1 MPPTTRSSPTSINA
15 RIEAPAAIEAN
26 ANTTNVNLTL
36 LAALQQV
43 QVAIA
48 PPTPIDSQ
56 SMYFATSGPQ
66 RPRLTAR
73 QMELLHL
80 YKSDLCKLQYHIA
93 YSMDSSIAYELFDLA
108 MSSEAALF
116 GTLTLTALYKIR
128 LRGGGPSDSQSEEM
142 VEVHGFFERVSTELA
157 QKTQPSMLDS
167 GDAMAALH
175 VVSAV
180 LFEGGTNAEWDQYL
194 DIAKS
199 YIAQHPVVN
208 MRSWNSSPSGDR
220 LSSAMTTTMDKTT
233 QFIIKTVAWFDVIGS
248 VTMRRQAFFLDT
260 YRELFGRQG
269 GAAMERIMGCNE
281 KVLLAIAET
290 AALAAWRREEENK
303 GSLNIMSLAQKGVK
317 IDEILSFTGPQYNG
331 SGFEDDLGDMS
342 EAQMEQER
350 QARTVRLVSNVFR
363 AAGRLYLHTV
373 VSGCNPEVQDIKTA
387 VQATVDAFKVLEA
400 SDFDRSLV
408 FPITLAGCMTDN
420 KEHRAYLE
428 GRLLKLGF
436 KGQAVGN
443 SSR

>member
-1 MPPTTRSSPTSINA
+1 MAVASPIRMLTR
-15 RIEAPAAIEAN
+15 
-26 ANTTNVNLTL
+26 
-36 LAALQQV
+36 
-43 QVAIA
+43 
-48 PPTPIDSQ
+48 
-56 SMYFATSGPQ
+56 
-66 RPRLTAR
+66 
-73 QMELLHL
+73 
-80 YKSDLCKLQYHIA
+80 
-93 YSMDSSIAYELFDLA
+93 
-108 MSSEAALF
+108 ALF
-116 GTLTLTALYKIR
+116 FA
-128 LRGGGPSDSQSEEM
+128 
-142 VEVHGFFERVSTELA
+142 
-157 QKTQPSMLDS
+157 
-167 GDAMAALH
+167 
-175 VVSAV
+175 
-180 LFEGGTNAEWDQYL
+180 
-194 DIAKS
+194 
-199 YIAQHPVVN
+199 
-208 MRSWNSSPSGDR
+208 
-220 LSSAMTTTMDKTT
+220 
-233 QFIIKTVAWFDVIGS
+233 
-248 VTMRRQAFFLDT
+248 VTMRRKPFFLDT

-303 GSLNIMSLAQKGVK
+303 GTLNIMNLAQKGVK

-331 SGFEDDLGDMS
+331 SGFDDYLGGMS

-373 VSGCNPEVQDIKTA
+373 VSGCNPDVQDIKTA